1 MKTQKQKNLQD
12 QIDTLC
18 KANLRMAVDVEDYK
32 AHIEELNT
40 EIFQL
45 NIQLNRKA
53 KNKRLNYFIK
63 ALQRILPFD

>member
-1 MKTQKQKNLQD
+1 MKTQKQKNLQE